1 MIRINA
7 EVKLLAETVLE
18 DHRKYSAGDRTA
30 LVGVH
35 VRRTDYKNQLGSNI
49 ENNICNVRVPQF

>member
-7 EVKLLAETVLE
+7 EVRLLAETVLE
-18 DHRKYSAGDRTA
+18 DLRKYSAGDRTS

-35 VRRTDYKNQLGSNI
+35 VRRTDYKNRLGRNI
-49 ENNICNVRVPQF
+49 